1 MLGWSVQIV
10 EDTFT
15 KKLAGAS
22 ARLQQIAFNVLD
34 QGGADI
40 QALAEQLVHVR
51 TGYLR
56 STIYHRVEGLALE
69 AGATA
74 DYASFQ
80 EFGTRRM
87 PAAPF
92 LRPAFDAYQQRIYD
106 ALLHGCIDAIAAA

>member
-1 MLGWSVQIV
+1 MPSWSARIV

-15 KKLAGAS
+15 QKLASAS
-22 ARLQQIAFNVLD
+22 ARLHEIAFNVLD

-40 QALAEQLVHVR
+40 ENMARELVRVR

-56 STIYHRVEGLALE
+56 STIYHKVEGLSLE

-87 PAAPF
+87 AAHPF
-92 LRPAFDAYQQRIYD
+92 LRPAFDAHQQQIYD
-106 ALLHGCIDAIAAA
+106 ALLHGCIEAIAG

>member
-1 MLGWSVQIV
+1 LPGWGVRIV

-15 KKLAGAS
+15 QKLAGAS
-22 ARLQQIAFNVLD
+22 ARLQEIAFNVLD

-40 QALAEQLVHVR
+40 EAMAKQLVHVR

-56 STIYHRVEGLALE
+56 STIYHKVEGLSLE

-74 DYASFQ
+74 DYALFQ

-87 PAAPF
+87 AAHSF
-92 LRPAFDAYQQRIYD
+92 LRPAFDAYQQRIYE
-106 ALLHGCIDAIAAA
+106 ALLHGCIEAIVC

>member
-1 MLGWSVQIV
+1 MPGWSVQIV

-15 KKLAGAS
+15 RKLAGAS
-22 ARLQQIAFNVLD
+22 ARLHEIAFNILD

-40 QALAEQLVHVR
+40 EAMAKQLVHVR

-56 STIYHRVEGLALE
+56 STIYHRVKDLSLE

-74 DYASFQ
+74 DYAIFP

-87 PAAPF
+87 AASPYM
-92 LRPAFDAYQQRIYD
+92 RPAFDAYQQRIYE
-106 ALLHGCIDAIAAA
+106 ALLHGCIQAIAG

>member
-1 MLGWSVQIV
+1 MPGWSVQIV
-10 EDTFT
+10 QDTFT
-15 KKLAGAS
+15 QKLVGAS
-22 ARLQQIAFNVLD
+22 ARLHEIAFNVLD

-40 QALAEQLVHVR
+40 EEMAEHLVRVR

-56 STIYHRVEGLALE
+56 STIYHRVEGLSLE

-74 DYASFQ
+74 DYAPFQ

-87 PAAPF
+87 AAHPF

-106 ALLHGCIDAIAAA
+106 ALLHGCIEAIAG

>member
-1 MLGWSVQIV
+1 LPGWSVQIV

-15 KKLAGAS
+15 QKLAGAS
-22 ARLQQIAFNVLD
+22 ARLHEIAFNILD

-40 QALAEQLVHVR
+40 ETMAEQLVAVR

-56 STIYHRVEGLALE
+56 STIYHKVEGLSLE

-74 DYASFQ
+74 DYAVYQ
-80 EFGTRRM
+80 EFGTSRM
-87 PAAPF
+87 AAHPF

-106 ALLHGCIDAIAAA
+106 ALLHGCIQAITG

>member
-1 MLGWSVQIV
+1 MPGWSVQIV

-15 KKLAGAS
+15 RKLVGAS
-22 ARLQQIAFNVLD
+22 ARLHEIAFNVLD

-40 QALAEQLVHVR
+40 EAMAKQLVHVR

-56 STIYHRVEGLALE
+56 STIYHRVEGLSLE

-74 DYASFQ
+74 DYAPFQ

-87 PAAPF
+87 AANPF

-106 ALLHGCIDAIAAA
+106 ALLHGCIAAIAG